1 MAIEGSSQPDAGDG
15 TSADDPIVIRPAS
28 LADRTQVERLFDEGL
43 LPGHVD
49 YESERADRIRASL
62 GSERER
68 FLVAETAG
76 RIVGTIAVVEASP
89 DVGHLHWLRVA
100 PEFQSDLTVV
110 RRLARAAIEHARD
123 VGLLKLAVHAPPESE
138 PRIAAYY
145 HRLGFEFSRTRD
157 LDGVHVLEFYLNL
170 YQRPEL
176 GDAQ

>member
-1 MAIEGSSQPDAGDG
+1 MPAPGAKPDPA
-15 TSADDPIVIRPAS
+15 ADDPILIRPAS

-49 YESERADRIRASL
+49 YESERADRIRVAL

-68 FLVAETAG
+68 FFVAEIDG

-100 PEFQSDLTVV
+100 PEFQGDLTVA
-110 RRLARAAIEHARD
+110 RRLARAAAEHARD
-123 VGLLKLAVHAPPESE
+123 VGLLKLAVHAPPAAE

-157 LDGVHVLEFYLNL
+157 IAGVHVLEFYLNF
-170 YQRPEL
+170 YDRPEL
-176 GDAQ
+176 GDAP